1 MKLKKE
7 RNASAPIAIAIYQHI
22 TDKGSAVITSIRTCC
37 FTRTVD
43 SIIKKDKTIK
53 MILNTKDSPSA
64 VATANINSIDR
75 EQCSE
80 GIQLKIFL
88 SLA

>member
-7 RNASAPIAIAIYQHI
+7 RNASAPIAIAIYQQI
-22 TDKGSAVITSIRTCC
+22 TDKGSAVITSIKTCC

-43 SIIKKDKTIK
+43 SIIKNDNTIK
-53 MILNTKDSPSA
+53 VILKTNDNPSA
-64 VATANINSIDR
+64 VAAANINSIDR